1 MMQIPQQP
9 MMNRAHENPSYMPFP
24 MMHGGPLINPSLT
37 SNENCLYVG
46 NLHPEMNEISLYSE
60 FSTFGNILNARLMKN
75 TYTSESRRFG
85 FVTFERKEQAE
96 KAQKAMNN
104 KEVFK
109 REIRVYFKKNMG
121 SLNPKAN
128 MVVKNLQ
135 KDVTSKQLTEEC
147 SSYGEPVSCFVKT
160 DEQNGD
166 VISLGYGYVQFS
178 NEEDANNFFENFNG
192 KNVNGQEVKVERF
205 VPYKDRKRPESSNLY
220 IKNFN
225 SDLKTKEDVE
235 KYIDEEFGKHGEIN
249 SKGVFEDKRLN
260 KFYAF
265 VAFKEVDDAKA
276 TVEALNGTKKEG
288 SDDEPLYV
296 SIAQSKRVRKKMLQ
310 DQKLKQKNETNMY
323 IRSLKSDVTEEDMER
338 VFSKYGKIL
347 SFCLKQWNRPARRM
361 DEPQQQPQGDLPQL
375 KFGFVNYERAEDAMK
390 LFTSYKNDQD
400 IRQIVQVENEN
411 TSFVFYAQPKK
422 LRAQYLRMH
431 KRNMMSFNI
440 MKMMK
445 RGGPGGHRGGFRGG
459 RFPQMPNPNMFMK
472 GPMVNSIQGLQ
483 DNHILKSKPEDLKS
497 VLERITP
504 SESAQVIKNRLKE
517 FENLDEETKKNLLGH
532 IMYQRVKSA
541 NPSDDLIPK
550 ITGMLIDLEVLNI
563 EEILEIIEN
572 DESLKERIDEAI
584 DVLENNDEDE
594 DDEDED

>member
-1 MMQIPQQP
+1 MQIPQQLNQNPNQSFPMPYPP
-9 MMNRAHENPSYMPFP
+9 MMQMQA
-24 MMHGGPLINPSLT
+24 GPLINPSLT

-46 NLHPEMNEISLYSE
+46 NLHPQMNEISLYSE
-60 FSTFGNILNARLMKN
+60 FSTFGNIVNARLMKN

-85 FVTFERKEQAE
+85 FVTFERKDQAE

-135 KDVTSKQLTEEC
+135 KDVSSKQLTEEC
-147 SSYGEPVSCFVKT
+147 ARYGDPVSCFVKT
-160 DEQNGD
+160 EEVDDG
-166 VISLGYGYVQFS
+166 VVSLGYGYVQYAS
-178 NEEDANNFFENFNG
+178 EEEANNFIEKFDG
-192 KNVNGQEVKVERF
+192 KVVNGQEVKVERF
-205 VPYKDRKRPESSNLY
+205 VPYKDRQRPESSNLY
-220 IKNFN
+220 IKNFG
-225 SDLKTKEDVE
+225 SDLESKEAVE
-235 KYIDEEFGKHGEIN
+235 TFIDEEFGKIGEIN

-265 VAFKEVDDAKA
+265 VAFKGVEDAKKA
-276 TVEALNGTKKEG
+276 VAALNDYKKEG

-296 SIAQSKRVRKKMLQ
+296 AIAQSKRVRKKMLQ

-323 IRSLKSDVTEEDMER
+323 VRSIRTDVTDEDIER

-347 SFCLKQWNRPARRM
+347 SFCLKQWNRPTRRTEG
-361 DEPQQQPQGDLPQL
+361 EPVQDLPQL
-375 KFGFVNYERAEDAMK
+375 KFGFVNYQNPEDALK
-390 LFTSYKNDQD
+390 LFTSYKSDQE
-400 IRQIVQVENEN
+400 IRKLVQVENEN

-431 KRNMMSFNI
+431 KKNMMTFNF
-440 MKMMK
+440 MKMMRQNGPQR
-445 RGGPGGHRGGFRGG
+445 RGQNNFRGP
-459 RFPQMPNPNMFMK
+459 RFPQMPNPAMFMK
-472 GPMVNSIQGLQ
+472 GPMVNSIQNMQ
-483 DNHILKSKPEDLKS
+483 NNHILKPKSEDLKS
-497 VLERITP
+497 IIERISP
-504 SESAQVIKNRLKE
+504 IESAQVIKNRMKE
-517 FENLDEETKKNLLGH
+517 FSMLGEEMKKNLLGH

-541 NPSDDLIPK
+541 NPAEDLIPK
-550 ITGMLIDLEVLNI
+550 ITGMLIDLEVLAL

-594 DDEDED
+594 EDDEE